1 MSDLSKETLSIRG
14 LPEWLIREYLEEL
27 GASAAPE
34 PASAAR
40 DDGSDGGDATRMAA
54 DGWAVTWS
62 SQRIALPG
70 GTLNLTQ
77 FDLVFEGDERAVA
90 AASEAFLK
98 KAQRGGG

>member
-1 MSDLSKETLSIRG
+1 MSDPSTETLSIRG
-14 LPEWLIREYLEEL
+14 LPEWLIREYFEEL
-27 GASAAPE
+27 GAAPD

-40 DDGSDGGDATRMAA
+40 VDGEATRMAA
-54 DGWAVTWS
+54 AGWAVTWS

-70 GTLNLTQ
+70 GTLSLTQ
-77 FDLVFEGDERAVA
+77 FDLVFDGDERAVA

>member
-1 MSDLSKETLSIRG
+1 MSDPSRETLSIRG

-27 GASAAPE
+27 GASAAPD

-40 DDGSDGGDATRMAA
+40 IDGSDGDATRMAA
-54 DGWAVTWS
+54 AGWAVTWP

-77 FDLVFEGDERAVA
+77 FDPRL
-90 AASEAFLK
+90 
-98 KAQRGGG
+98 RG